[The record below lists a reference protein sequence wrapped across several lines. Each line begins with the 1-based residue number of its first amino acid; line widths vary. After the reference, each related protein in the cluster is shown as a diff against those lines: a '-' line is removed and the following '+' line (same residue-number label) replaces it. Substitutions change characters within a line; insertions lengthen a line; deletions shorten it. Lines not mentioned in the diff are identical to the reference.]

1 MFQKSILQWKKRT
14 IYNAVLLHA
23 YTSWKSSKI
32 PHEKQYKLQIIVL
45 VQQKT
50 DAVSWFFFLQ
60 EVQVVY
66 LVFCIIIRSIYLKV
80 CHNWLFFFSNNISI
94 RFDLGGKVQVSVKL
108 RTADPSLPLWTLPH
122 PLLPVLGDRLG
133 CKLNRCIAYKILQ
146 ICILEIKSST
156 ASQYQ

>member
-1 MFQKSILQWKKRT
+1 M
-14 IYNAVLLHA
+14 LLHA

-50 DAVSWFFFLQ
+50 DAVSCFFLQ

-108 RTADPSLPLWTLPH
+108 RTADPSPPLWTLPH
-122 PLLPVLGDRLG
+122 APPSPRVGGSTGVQIEPLH
-133 CKLNRCIAYKILQ
+133 CIQNFANLYFRN
-146 ICILEIKSST
+146 
-156 ASQYQ
+156 